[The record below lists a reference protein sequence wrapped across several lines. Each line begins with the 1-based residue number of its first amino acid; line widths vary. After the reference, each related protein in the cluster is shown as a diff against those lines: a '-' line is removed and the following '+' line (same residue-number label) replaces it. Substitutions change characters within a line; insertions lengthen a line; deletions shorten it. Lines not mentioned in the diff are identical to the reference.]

1 MMDLEGAL
9 LMVKSRSE
17 MEAFL
22 LAVLSPSEL
31 RKFRRRWEV
40 FQRELAGETQRAVS
54 TDLGL
59 GVATASRVAAAI
71 RQHGEI
77 IRTVLGRAEEHQS
90 RHGVEGPSSGT
101 SEA

>member
-31 RKFRRRWEV
+31 TKFRRRWEV
-40 FQRELAGETQRAVS
+40 FQRELAGQTQRSVS
-54 TDLGL
+54 TELSL

-77 IRTVLGRAEEHQS
+77 IRTILARTEEHQS
-90 RHGVEGPSSGT
+90 RHGVEGSSADA
-101 SEA
+101 SKP